1 MGKKLKNSVVLES
14 KMEEEEDDQAPFY
27 EEVKSDLGKAG
38 LLEEALSP
46 EEIEKLPV
54 HEQWGIDYDGKKI
67 VPHAEKPAE
76 ECEIPTCDIHKG
88 NETDKALR
96 NILDQG
102 EKELEETTTKV
113 LDFVE
118 GHLKPKMKYRDCYCV
133 MKGRDKI
140 VMAFIADEFSEKSLG
155 QIFKVIGE
163 ARLSMDNATT
173 LSASELFDRQQVEE
187 PEPEKTLFDKLE
199 D

>member
-1 MGKKLKNSVVLES
+1 MKKKKSNVVV
-14 KMEEEEDDQAPFY
+14 MEPEEMEQEGVGY
-27 EEVKSDLGKAG
+27 EESEMGAMDPEYDAQEDIELINQAFGV
-38 LLEEALSP
+38 P
-46 EEIEKLPV
+46 EESE
-54 HEQWGIDYDGKKI
+54 
-67 VPHAEKPAE
+67 
-76 ECEIPTCDIHKG
+76 G

-96 NILDQG
+96 ELLDKG

-118 GHLKPKMKYRDCYCV
+118 GHLKPKMRHRDCYCV
-133 MKGRDKI
+133 MKGKDKI